1 MPPSTRQIPPRAT
14 RTTARRAFAVAAVAL
29 AFAAC
34 SKKKEEEPKAPPVP
48 EVSVAEVIQ
57 RDVAIG
63 GELTGTMKGYE
74 DVEIRARVEGYLK
87 SVDYKE
93 GTEVKKGQLL
103 FTIDDQPY
111 RAKLAE
117 AKGELA
123 RAQSVLAK
131 TDMDVKRFR
140 PLAKEKAIS
149 QSELDNAE
157 AAQRSAQA
165 QVEAA
170 KANVEQANLNAGYCR
185 ITAPM
190 DGLVGQAQRKVGD
203 LVGKGEPTLLTTVS
217 SIDPIRVTVNL
228 PEALYLKYADK
239 VVAQGAPPP
248 APTPDRPGA
257 ELVLS
262 DGSVYPERGYIVLVD
277 RAVDPQTGT
286 LRADLAFKNPQ
297 KLLRPGLYAKV
308 RYQAENRAGALLV
321 PQRAVTELQGQYSV
335 AVVNAESKVESRTVK
350 VGPRVGSLWILDEG
364 VKPGEKVIVE
374 GALKVK
380 DGMTVKATVVPAEA
394 LAGEAGAGGGA
405 QPTPAAGSKAE

>member
-1 MPPSTRQIPPRAT
+1 MLPSTRKTLPSAK
-14 RTTARRAFAVAAVAL
+14 RTIVCRPFAVAVAAL
-29 AFAAC
+29 VVAAC
-34 SKKKEEEPKAPPVP
+34 AKKQEEPKAPPVP

-57 RDVAIG
+57 RDVAVG
-63 GELTGTMKGYE
+63 GELTGTMKGFE

-87 SVDYKE
+87 TVDYKE
-93 GTEVKKGQLL
+93 GSEVKKGQLL

-123 RAQSVLAK
+123 RARSVLAK

-140 PLAKEKAIS
+140 PLAKERAIS

-157 AAQRSAQA
+157 AAQRSATA

-170 KANVEQANLNAGYCR
+170 KANVDQATLNAGYCR
-185 ITAPM
+185 ITAPL
-190 DGLVGQAQRKVGD
+190 DGLAGRAQRKVGD

-217 SIDPIRVTVNL
+217 SIDPIRVSVNI
-228 PEALYLKYADK
+228 PEALYLKYANQIP
-239 VVAQGAPPP
+239 AEGTTEPPQ
-248 APTPDRPGA
+248 PTPDRPGA
-257 ELVLS
+257 ELVLA

-286 LRADLAFKNPQ
+286 LRADLAFKNPM
-297 KLLRPGLYAKV
+297 KILRPGLYAKV
-308 RYQAENRAGALLV
+308 RYRAENRAGALLV
-321 PQRAVTELQGQYSV
+321 PQRAVSELQGQYSV
-335 AVVNAESKVESRTVK
+335 AVVNAENKVESRTVK

-364 VKPGEKVIVE
+364 VKPGDKVIVE
-374 GALKVK
+374 GAAKVR

-394 LAGEAGAGGGA
+394 PAGESGGGGGG
-405 QPTPAAGSKAE
+405 QQTPATGSKAE